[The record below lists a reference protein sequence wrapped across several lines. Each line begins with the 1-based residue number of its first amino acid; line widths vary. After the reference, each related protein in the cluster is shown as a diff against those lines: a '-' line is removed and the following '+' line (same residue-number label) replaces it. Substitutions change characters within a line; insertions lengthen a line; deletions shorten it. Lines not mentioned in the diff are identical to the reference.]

1 MPKSPRKR
9 GSFFLILG
17 DTFDLLGCFTGMNGK
32 NLSEQLAFS
41 KLYEAYAPMVYRR
54 CMFLL
59 KDEAEA
65 KDMVQNVF
73 LRVYERMDSLDLSQP
88 SSLLWNTATRL
99 CLNRI
104 RDKKRR
110 GLDCDSSE
118 LLLTIACAEED
129 DGLEA
134 RGILAKIFSKEQE
147 STRTIAT
154 LHYVDGMTLEETAET
169 VGLSVSGVRKR
180 LRTLQAKIKN
190 LEVER

>member
-1 MPKSPRKR
+1 
-9 GSFFLILG
+9 
-17 DTFDLLGCFTGMNGK
+17 MNGK
-32 NLSEQLAFS
+32 NLLDRMAFS

-54 CMFLL
+54 CVFLL
-59 KDEAEA
+59 KDDAEA

-73 LRVYERMDSLDLSQP
+73 LRVYERMDTLDLSQP

-129 DGLEA
+129 DGVEA
-134 RGILAKIFSKEQE
+134 RGLLAKIFSKEQE

>member
-1 MPKSPRKR
+1 
-9 GSFFLILG
+9 
-17 DTFDLLGCFTGMNGK
+17 MNGK
-32 NLSEQLAFS
+32 NLLDRMAFS
-41 KLYEAYAPMVYRR
+41 KLYEAYAPMVFRR
-54 CMFLL
+54 CVFLL
-59 KDEAEA
+59 KDDAEA

-73 LRVYERMDSLDLSQP
+73 LRVYERMDTLDLSQP

-110 GLDCDSSE
+110 GLDVDSSE

-129 DGLEA
+129 DGIEA
-134 RGILAKIFSKEQE
+134 RGLLAKIFSKEQE

>member
-1 MPKSPRKR
+1 
-9 GSFFLILG
+9 
-17 DTFDLLGCFTGMNGK
+17 MNGK
-32 NLSEQLAFS
+32 NILDRMAFS
-41 KLYEAYAPMVYRR
+41 KLYEAYAPMVFRR
-54 CMFLL
+54 CVFLL
-59 KDEAEA
+59 KDDSEA

-73 LRVYERMDSLDLSQP
+73 LRVYERVESLDLSQP

-110 GLDCDSSE
+110 RLDVDSSE

-129 DGLEA
+129 DSYEAKGL
-134 RGILAKIFSKEQE
+134 LAKIFSKEQE

-180 LRTLQAKIKN
+180 LRTLQTKIKN

>member
-1 MPKSPRKR
+1 
-9 GSFFLILG
+9 
-17 DTFDLLGCFTGMNGK
+17 MNGK
-32 NLSEQLAFS
+32 NLLDRMAFS

-54 CMFLL
+54 CVFLL
-59 KDEAEA
+59 KDDAEA

-73 LRVYERMDSLDLSQP
+73 VRLFERSESLDLSQP

-118 LLLTIACAEED
+118 LLLSIACAEDD
-129 DGLEA
+129 DGREA
-134 RGILAKIFSKEQE
+134 GGILARIFSKEQE

-180 LRTLQAKIKN
+180 LRTLQQRIKN

>member
-1 MPKSPRKR
+1 
-9 GSFFLILG
+9 
-17 DTFDLLGCFTGMNGK
+17 MNGK
-32 NLSEQLAFS
+32 NILDRMAFS
-41 KLYEAYAPMVYRR
+41 KLYEAYAPMVFRR
-54 CMFLL
+54 CVFLL
-59 KDEAEA
+59 KDDSEA

-73 LRVYERMDSLDLSQP
+73 LRVYERVESLDLSQP
-88 SSLLWNTATRL
+88 SSLVWNTATRL

-110 GLDCDSSE
+110 GLDVDSSE

-129 DGLEA
+129 DGREA
-134 RGILAKIFSKEQE
+134 GGILARIFSKEQE

-180 LRTLQAKIKN
+180 LRTLQARIKN

>member
-1 MPKSPRKR
+1 M
-9 GSFFLILG
+9 
-17 DTFDLLGCFTGMNGK
+17 
-32 NLSEQLAFS
+32 AFS

-54 CMFLL
+54 CVFLL
-59 KDEAEA
+59 KDDAEA

-73 LRVYERMDSLDLSQP
+73 LRVYERMDTLDLSQP

-129 DGLEA
+129 DSYEAKGL
-134 RGILAKIFSKEQE
+134 LAKIFSKEQE

>member
-1 MPKSPRKR
+1 
-9 GSFFLILG
+9 
-17 DTFDLLGCFTGMNGK
+17 MNGK
-32 NLSEQLAFS
+32 NLLDRMVFS

-54 CMFLL
+54 CVFLL
-59 KDEAEA
+59 KDDAEA

-73 LRVYERMDSLDLSQP
+73 LRIYERMDTLDLSQP

-110 GLDCDSSE
+110 GLDVDSSE

-129 DGLEA
+129 DGIEA
-134 RGILAKIFSKEQE
+134 RGLLAKIFSKEQE

>member
-1 MPKSPRKR
+1 MKGNNQANREKMS
-9 GSFFLILG
+9 G
-17 DTFDLLGCFTGMNGK
+17 
-32 NLSEQLAFS
+32 
-41 KLYEAYAPMVYRR
+41 LYETYAPMVFRR
-54 CMFLL
+54 CVYMLR
-59 KDEAEA
+59 DESEA
-65 KDMVQNVF
+65 QDMMQEVF
-73 LRVYERMDSLDLSQP
+73 LRVFDRMDSLDLSQP

-129 DGLEA
+129 DGVEA
-134 RGILAKIFSKEQE
+134 RGLLAKIFSKEQE

>member
-1 MPKSPRKR
+1 
-9 GSFFLILG
+9 
-17 DTFDLLGCFTGMNGK
+17 MNRK
-32 NLSEQLAFS
+32 NLLDRMAFS
-41 KLYEAYAPMVYRR
+41 KLYEAYAPMVFRR
-54 CMFLL
+54 CVFLL
-59 KDEAEA
+59 KDDAEA

-73 LRVYERMDSLDLSQP
+73 LRVYERVDSLDLSQP

-110 GLDCDSSE
+110 GLDVDSSE

-129 DGLEA
+129 DGIEA
-134 RGILAKIFSKEQE
+134 RGLLAKIFSKEQE

-154 LHYVDGMTLEETAET
+154 LHFVDGMTLEETAET

>member
-1 MPKSPRKR
+1 
-9 GSFFLILG
+9 
-17 DTFDLLGCFTGMNGK
+17 MNGK
-32 NLSEQLAFS
+32 NLLDRMAFS

-54 CMFLL
+54 CVFLL
-59 KDEAEA
+59 KDDAEA

-73 LRVYERMDSLDLSQP
+73 LRVYERMDTLDLSQP

-110 GLDCDSSE
+110 GLDVDSSE

-129 DGLEA
+129 DGVEA
-134 RGILAKIFSKEQE
+134 RGLLAKIFSKEQE

-180 LRTLQAKIKN
+180 LRTLQARIKN

>member
-1 MPKSPRKR
+1 
-9 GSFFLILG
+9 
-17 DTFDLLGCFTGMNGK
+17 MNGK
-32 NLSEQLAFS
+32 NLLDRMAFS

-54 CMFLL
+54 CVFLL
-59 KDEAEA
+59 KDDAEA

-73 LRVYERMDSLDLSQP
+73 LRVYERMDTLDLSQP

-110 GLDCDSSE
+110 GLDVDSSE

-129 DGLEA
+129 DGIEA
-134 RGILAKIFSKEQE
+134 RGLLAKIFSKEQE

-169 VGLSVSGVRKR
+169 IGLSVSGVRKR

>member
-1 MPKSPRKR
+1 
-9 GSFFLILG
+9 
-17 DTFDLLGCFTGMNGK
+17 MNRK
-32 NLSEQLAFS
+32 NLLDRMAFS

-54 CMFLL
+54 CVFLL
-59 KDEAEA
+59 KDDAEA

-73 LRVYERMDSLDLSQP
+73 LRVYEHIDSLDLSQP

-110 GLDCDSSE
+110 GLDVDSSE

-129 DGLEA
+129 DGVEA
-134 RGILAKIFSKEQE
+134 KGLLAKIFSKEQE